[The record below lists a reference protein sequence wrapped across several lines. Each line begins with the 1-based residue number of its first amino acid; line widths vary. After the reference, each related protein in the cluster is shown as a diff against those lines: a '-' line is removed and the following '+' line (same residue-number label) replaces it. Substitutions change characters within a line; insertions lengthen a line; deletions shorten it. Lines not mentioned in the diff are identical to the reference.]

1 MQRRTFYLFTLLAV
15 MVLGLLACDLGTLST
30 GKPTVIISSPP
41 SGSQYRDGEDVAVQS
56 TSTDSTGIVR
66 VELAVDGAII
76 RTDPSPSAQ
85 VSYPLIQTW
94 KATPG
99 THTITV
105 RAYNTANVASDP
117 AAVSITVL
125 SASGGTVAPPS
136 IIPNP
141 PVGSP
146 IPTATLLPPIGAS
159 PTFTS
164 PAPSGACTNLS
175 IFVADVTVPDGTLL
189 APGQTFNKIWR
200 LRNTGTCTWGA
211 GYQFV
216 FVAGEAMTTA
226 LAATVPNT
234 PPGATA
240 DLLVAMTAPAAP
252 GLHYG
257 QWRLKNSAG
266 ALFGITV
273 NVTINVTGG
282 SPPPTVTSAA
292 CSGAPVISSF
302 TAGPT
307 TVSSGGAATL
317 SWGLVSNADSVEIDQ
332 GIGGVATPG
341 NIVVNPTATT
351 TYTMTARCGTVTR
364 TAQVTVTVNFAVTGV
379 TAAVDVASASVT
391 CGTTKTFNFSAII
404 AANAPGTVTYKWER
418 SDGASQA
425 TASSVT
431 FAAAGSQTVSTTWTL
446 GPGATPATVNG
457 WERVHILTPN
467 DVTSNQAGFTLTCP

>member
-1 MQRRTFYLFTLLAV
+1 MQRRTFHLFTLLAV
-15 MVLGLLACDLGTLST
+15 MILGLLACDLGTLST
-30 GKPTVIISSPP
+30 SKPTVIISSPP

-66 VELAVDGAII
+66 VELAVDGAVI

-105 RAYNTANVASDP
+105 RAFNTANVASDP

-125 SASGGTVAPPS
+125 SASGGTVAPPT
-136 IIPNP
+136 IISNP
-141 PVGSP
+141 PVGTQV
-146 IPTATLLPPIGAS
+146 PTATLLPPIGATA
-159 PTFTS
+159 TFTP
-164 PAPSGACTNLS
+164 PAPVACTNLS

-216 FVAGEAMTTA
+216 FVAGEAMTTV

-240 DLLVAMTAPAAP
+240 DLLVGMTAPAAS
-252 GLHYG
+252 GLHNG
-257 QWRLKNSAG
+257 QWRLKNPAG

-282 SPPPTVTSAA
+282 VPPPTATTTA

-307 TVSSGGAATL
+307 TVPSGGAVTL

-332 GIGGVATPG
+332 GIGGIATPG
-341 NIVVNPTATT
+341 NIVVNPTTTT
-351 TYTMTARCGTVTR
+351 TYTMTAHCGTVTR
-364 TAQVTVTVNFAVTGV
+364 TAQVTVTVTFAVTGV
-379 TAAVDVASASVT
+379 TAAVDVASAAVPCASS
-391 CGTTKTFNFSAII
+391 KTFNFSAII
-404 AANAPGTVTYKWER
+404 AVNAPGTVTYKWER
-418 SDGASQA
+418 SDGATQA

-431 FAAAGSQTVSTTWTL
+431 FASAGSQSVSTTWTL
-446 GPGATPATVNG
+446 GPVSGLVVPFNG